1 MKTIKEG
8 IEAYTDELKSHSE
21 TPRLDAELL
30 IAAITEQP
38 RTQLFA
44 YPERQLTAAEEKQLK
59 KYVNRRSKGEPIA
72 YILGHKEFWS
82 LDFHVTPDV
91 LIPRPET
98 EMLVEWALDNLPEKE
113 TCRVADLGTGSGA
126 IAIALADERPN
137 WIIDATDIFKK
148 ALKVAKQ
155 NADWYRVANVN
166 FYCGQW
172 CQALPG
178 KNYHAILG
186 NPPYIASHDE
196 HLQNLHYEPRSAL
209 SAGEDGLDAIRIII
223 REAKT
228 YLSENG
234 WLVLEHGYDQSDKI
248 VELMKQ
254 NNYRDVKDYPDLA
267 HMPRMIV
274 GRKY

>member
-38 RTQLFA
+38 RTQLVA

-98 EMLVEWALDNLPEKE
+98 EMLVEWALNNLPEKE

-137 WIIDATDIFKK
+137 WIIDATDISKK